1 MSPLYFL
8 LLEDSLL
15 DAELVQMALAEGE
28 IKCEVKQVDTR
39 SDFIQA
45 LETDSFDLILSDY
58 ALPGFDGISAL
69 AVAQRLR
76 PEVPFIIV
84 SGTLGEELAIE
95 TLKSGATDY
104 ILKQRLGRLVP
115 SVKRALR
122 EAQARRDR
130 QQAEIALQE
139 SENRLRFLAEASVI
153 LTASLDYKTTLEN
166 IAGLTVPFLADFC
179 FFDVVTSG
187 GNIHRAAWSYY
198 DRTRPHWFDQ
208 IQSFVPSQSFTSH
221 PTRQAIASGK
231 SALTPIVTDEWMQ
244 TIATRNEHLE
254 FMRELRFQSEIAVP
268 LVIHDRRLGV
278 LTCGFTAAS
287 GRRYTETDLRLV
299 EELANRAAIALD
311 NAQLYQQ
318 AQEANRLKDEFLAVL
333 SHELRTPLNPIL
345 GWSKLLKAKLHDRTT
360 LIRGL
365 ETIERNAQIQTQLI
379 EDLLDVSRIL
389 SGKLNLKHNSVSLIP
404 IIESALETV
413 RLSAEA
419 KAIDLS
425 FSRPDASETPN
436 PQTFQIVGDA
446 SRLQQVFW
454 NLFSNAIKFTPP
466 HGRVQI
472 HITAVQNAVASQF
485 PGAAIAQ
492 IQITDTGKGIPA
504 HFLPYVFDYFRQAD
518 GSTTRSFGGLGI
530 GLAIVRHL
538 VELHGGT
545 VYADSLG
552 EGQGS
557 TFTVKLPLKE
567 TAANSHSPVV
577 STSPRPSSLPLSGL
591 RILVVDDEKDTLD
604 LMTFL
609 LEEAGAI
616 VTPVLSVQAALSAL
630 ERVNPNLLISDIGMP
645 NQDGYMLLK
654 HLRSHRVDIPAIAIT
669 AYAREEDRQKAIAA
683 GFQTYLTKPI
693 EPETVI
699 AAITNLNT
707 PAISNVDR

>member
-1 MSPLYFL
+1 MSPLRFL

-15 DAELVQMALAEGE
+15 DAELVQVALAEGE
-28 IKCEVKQVDTR
+28 IECEVQQVDTR
-39 SDFIQA
+39 SSFIQA
-45 LETDSFDLILSDY
+45 LESDRFDLILSDY

-69 AVAQRLR
+69 AVAQSVR

-130 QQAEIALQE
+130 QQAETALQE

-179 FFDVVTSG
+179 FFDVVTSD
-187 GNIHRAAWSYY
+187 GNIQRAAWSYC

-208 IQSFVPSQSFTSH
+208 IQSFVPSQSFTNH
-221 PTRQAIASGK
+221 PTRQVIATGK
-231 SALTPIVTDEWMQ
+231 SALMAVVTDEWMQ
-244 TIATRNEHLE
+244 AIATRDEHLE

-278 LTCGFTAAS
+278 LTCGFTAES
-287 GRRYTETDLRLV
+287 GRHYTETDLHLV

-318 AQEANRLKDEFLAVL
+318 AQEANRVKDEFLAVL

-345 GWSKLLKAKLHDRTT
+345 GWSKLLKVKLHDRTT
-360 LIRGL
+360 LMRGL

-389 SGKLNLKHNSVSLIP
+389 SGKLNLKRHSVSLIP
-404 IIESALETV
+404 IIQSALETV

-419 KAIDLS
+419 KVIDLI
-425 FSRPDASETPN
+425 FSLPDTSETFS
-436 PQTFQIVGDA
+436 PQTFQIIGDA
-446 SRLQQVFW
+446 GRLQQIFW
-454 NLFSNAIKFTPP
+454 NLFSNAIKFTPAN
-466 HGRVQI
+466 GRVQVQ
-472 HITAVQNAVASQF
+472 ITVAQNTISSSCPQ
-485 PGAAIAQ
+485 GIAQ
-492 IQITDTGKGIPA
+492 IKITDTGKGIPA
-504 HFLPYVFDYFRQAD
+504 DFLPYVFDYFRQAD
-518 GSTTRSFGGLGI
+518 GSTTRTFGGLGI

-545 VYADSLG
+545 VLADSPG
-552 EGQGS
+552 EEQGS

-567 TAANSHSPVV
+567 TAINLQIPPVV
-577 STSPRPSSLPLSGL
+577 ANPPPSSLPLSGL
-591 RILVVDDEKDTLD
+591 QILLVDDEKDTLD

-609 LEEAGAI
+609 LEESGAI
-616 VTPVLSVQAALSAL
+616 VTPVSSVQAALSAL
-630 ERVNPNLLISDIGMP
+630 ERVNHSLLISDIGMP
-645 NQDGYMLLK
+645 SQDGYSLIK
-654 HLRSHRVDIPAIAIT
+654 QLRSRRADLPAIAIT
-669 AYAREEDRQKAIAA
+669 AYAREEDRQQVIAA

-693 EPETVI
+693 EPEAVI
-699 AAITNLNT
+699 TAITTLNIPT
-707 PAISNVDR
+707 ISNVDR

>member
-15 DAELVQMALAEGE
+15 DTELVQIALADGE
-28 IKCEVKQVDTR
+28 IECEMKRVDTR
-39 SDFIQA
+39 SDFVEA

-69 AVAQRLR
+69 AVAQSMR

-95 TLKSGATDY
+95 MLKSGATDY
-104 ILKQRLGRLVP
+104 ILKQRLDRLVP

-130 QQAEIALQE
+130 QQAELALQE

-153 LTASLDYKTTLEN
+153 LTASLDYKITLEN
-166 IAGLTVPFLADFC
+166 IASLTVPFLADFC
-179 FFDVVTSG
+179 FFDVVTSEG
-187 GNIHRAAWSYY
+187 EIQRAAWSYC
-198 DRTRPHWFDQ
+198 DRAQTDWFAQ
-208 IQSFVPSQSFTSH
+208 IQSFVPSQRFAHH
-221 PTRQAIASGK
+221 PTRQAIASGR
-231 SALTPIVTDEWMQ
+231 SALTPVVTDEWMQ
-244 TIATRNEHLE
+244 TIATRDEHLK
-254 FMRELRFQSEIAVP
+254 FMRALQFQSEIVVP

-278 LTCGFTAAS
+278 LTCGYTAAS

-311 NAQLYQQ
+311 NAQLYEQ

-345 GWSKLLKAKLHDRTT
+345 GWSKLLKAKLYDRTT

-389 SGKLNLKHNSVSLIP
+389 SGKLTLKHNLVSLIP

-419 KAIDLS
+419 KAVNLT
-425 FSRPDASETPN
+425 FSISDHLEAPA
-436 PQTFQIVGDA
+436 FQIIGDA

-466 HGRVQI
+466 NGQVQI
-472 HITAVQNAVASQF
+472 HITASNPHSE
-485 PGAAIAQ
+485 GGIAQ

-504 HFLPYVFDYFRQAD
+504 SFLPYVFDYFRQAD
-518 GSTTRSFGGLGI
+518 GSTTRTFGGLGI

-545 VYADSLG
+545 VHADSPG

-557 TFTVKLPLKE
+557 TFTVKLPLKQ
-567 TAANSHSPVV
+567 TADNFSAP
-577 STSPRPSSLPLSGL
+577 TPAPPLMSAPLAGMQ
-591 RILVVDDEKDTLD
+591 ILVVDDEKDTLD
-604 LMTFL
+604 LLTFL

-616 VTPVLSVQAALSAL
+616 VTPVSSVQAALSA
-630 ERVNPNLLISDIGMP
+630 VKQAVPNLLISDVGMP
-645 NQDGYMLLK
+645 DQDGYALINQLQ
-654 HLRSHRVDIPAIAIT
+654 LQQADIPAIAIT
-669 AYAREEDRQKAIAA
+669 AYAREEDRQRVMAA

-693 EPETVI
+693 EPDAVI
-699 AAITNLNT
+699 AAITNLNL
-707 PAISNVDR
+707 PIISSVDR